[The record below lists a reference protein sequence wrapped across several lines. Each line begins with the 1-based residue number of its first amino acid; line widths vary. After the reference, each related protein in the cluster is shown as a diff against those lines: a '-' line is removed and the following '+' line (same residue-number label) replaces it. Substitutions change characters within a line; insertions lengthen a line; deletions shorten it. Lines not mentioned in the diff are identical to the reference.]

1 MAGKEELIDELS
13 DLALFADL
21 ARPELAGVA
30 HTLEEEWY
38 ADGQRILRE
47 GFSGTGFYILL
58 EGEVAVRIEGQER
71 ARRPRGRTGLA
82 RVPHAPPERHVPHA
96 PGADATAAER
106 EPMGEVDAR
115 PFPPGDYPLVVV
127 GRGPGGIQGS
137 YSLRRL
143 GVDT

>member
-1 MAGKEELIDELS
+1 MAGTEELIDELS

-71 ARRPRGRTGLA
+71 ARLRPGRFFGRAALRAGGPAGARG
-82 RVPHAPPERHVPHA
+82 
-96 PGADATAAER
+96 GA
-106 EPMGEVDAR
+106 G
-115 PFPPGDYPLVVV
+115 
-127 GRGPGGIQGS
+127 GPGG
-137 YSLRRL
+137 LRPGARPAL
-143 GVDT
+143 DGFPMRHPNVMFRML